1 MYSKAILLF
10 ASLTLVSCLTP
21 EPIKEQREIR
31 NNAVSINPVIA
42 QPNYLETDNFRLQY
56 REIGT
61 ADLGVVLW
69 IHGTP
74 GGWGHGIRL
83 MINEEFTSSVKIVG
97 IDRPGWGESHYL
109 DGRKLIPSFSDQAD
123 LIAPLLERLH
133 AENPGVPVIVAGHSL
148 GGSLSPAIAVYY
160 PDLVDGVIIA
170 AGGVDPKLTGP
181 RWYNRLASTWLV
193 QRFIDDRMKAA
204 NVEIYA
210 LRPQLKEL
218 ESRWSELNIPV
229 IGIQG
234 AEDELVHP
242 KNLDFISEYFP
253 NSHAVMLDGQ
263 GHLLQVEQSGLLAL
277 CIRAM
282 LSDNLKACSEQ
293 AL

>member
-1 MYSKAILLF
+1 MLS
-10 ASLTLVSCLTP
+10 SLMLASCLTP

-31 NNAVSINPVIA
+31 NNAVTVNPVIA
-42 QPNYLETDNFRLQY
+42 QARYLETDNFRLQY

-83 MINEEFTSSVKIVG
+83 MINEEFTSEVKIVG

-109 DGRKLIPSFSDQAD
+109 DEAKLIPSFADQAD
-123 LIAPLLERLH
+123 LIAPLLTKLRED
-133 AENPGVPVIVAGHSL
+133 NPGVPVILAGHSL
-148 GGSLSPAIAVYY
+148 GGSLAPAVAVHY
-160 PDLVDGVIIA
+160 PHLVDGVIIA

-204 NVEIYA
+204 NVEVYS
-210 LRPQLKEL
+210 LRPQLREL
-218 ESRWSELNIPV
+218 ESRWDELTVPV

-242 KNLDFISEYFP
+242 RNLDYVSERFS
-253 NSHAVMLDGQ
+253 NSHAVMLEGQ
-263 GHLLQVEQSGLLAL
+263 GHLLQVERSELIAT

-282 LSDNLKACSEQ
+282 LSDNLDACAE
-293 AL
+293 